1 MEHDKNSA
9 LLREDSQGIVHNIPN
24 SRLEKWGINSFGFR
38 GKEIDLEKKKGQ
50 IRVMCLG
57 GSETFGVYEC
67 EGREWPA
74 QLGEMLRD
82 EYPGVEV
89 INISVIGLHVK
100 MRKNY
105 IEKYVLPLQ
114 PDILVMYHHRLLTHI
129 KDSIRGIENN
139 LFPGRLDENIKKYSK
154 SRILFHRLLSEYDK
168 MIAIILPKWLLNH
181 IQMWK
186 LHKKIKRKEKKY
198 LHNRKPLNKA
208 PEQIIL
214 KYEQDLNSFVD
225 YLKEK
230 NIVPVLSTFPA
241 LITFSNKEIYKNILM
256 GTRHLFCIELSENG
270 ILDATRKLNDL
281 IKRTAVKQNIL
292 CIDNDNLL
300 RKTLEYFVDDFH
312 YTDRGS
318 EVIAKNICEA
328 LFQSNLLGKRS

>member
-1 MEHDKNSA
+1 MKYDKNSA
-9 LLREDSQGIVHNIPN
+9 ILREDSQGIVHNIPN
-24 SRLEKWGINSFGFR
+24 ARLEKWRINSFGFR
-38 GKEIDLEKKKGQ
+38 GKEIDLGKKKGQ

-82 EYPGVEV
+82 QYPGVEV
-89 INISVIGLHVK
+89 INISVIGLHAK
-100 MRKNY
+100 TRKEY
-105 IEKYVLPLQ
+105 IEKYILSLQ
-114 PDILVMYHHRLLTHI
+114 PDILVMYHHRFLTHI

-139 LFPGRLDENIKKYSK
+139 FFPGQSNENIKTYSK

-168 MIAIILPKWLLNH
+168 MIAVILPKWLLNH
-181 IQMWK
+181 IQMRR
-186 LHKKIKRKEKKY
+186 LHKKIKRKEKEY
-198 LHNRKPLNKA
+198 LHNKKPLNKV

-241 LITFSNKEIYKNILM
+241 LTTFSNKDIHKNILK
-256 GTRHLFCIELSENG
+256 GTRYLFCIELSENG
-270 ILDATRKLNDL
+270 ILDATRELNDL
-281 IKRTAVKQNIL
+281 IKRTAEKQYIL

-300 RKTLEYFVDDFH
+300 RKTLEYFADNFH
-312 YTDRGS
+312 YTNRGS